1 MTAPATAPRLRI
13 GFIGSGLI
21 AQFHLAALEAVRD
34 VDVIGVFSPTKAH
47 RDRFAETAVAKG
59 LGPCVAY
66 ESLGELLAAPELDAV
81 WVLAPNH
88 TRVAMIDEIVE
99 SVRSGASRI
108 KALACE
114 KPLARSLAEA
124 RHILSQIHDS
134 GLLHGYLENQ
144 VFAPAVTK
152 GKTVIWER
160 GVPASGRPY
169 LARAAE
175 EHSGPHEPWFWDGH
189 LQGGGVLSDMM
200 CHSVE
205 VGRHLLTAPG
215 ESRDA
220 LTLVSANATV
230 ANLKWT
236 QPRYAEALRRDMGIG
251 YDYRAFP
258 AEDFARGT
266 LEYDDPEGR
275 RLIVEVSTSW
285 SYVGAGLRIAL
296 ELQGPEYA
304 MQFDS
309 LQSRLNVF
317 LSRNVTGKQG
327 EDLVEK
333 QNSEQGLMPI
343 AEDEAH
349 LYGYVA
355 ENRHMVSRFRDG
367 KMPDLTFDDGCDVV
381 RTLMALYRS
390 AETGQT
396 VRLADEDLSDYVPPV
411 AREPRPG

>member
-1 MTAPATAPRLRI
+1 MTAKASARRLRV
-13 GFIGSGLI
+13 GFVGSGLI
-21 AQFHLAALEAVRD
+21 ARFHLAAFETVRD
-34 VDVIGVFSPTKAH
+34 ADIVGVFSPTTAH
-47 RDRFAETAVAKG
+47 RDAFAALANASGV
-59 LGPCVAY
+59 GPCVAY
-66 ESLGELLAAPELDAV
+66 ESLDSLLAAPDLDAV

-88 TRVAMIDEIVE
+88 TRVAVMDQIADAVVGRRT
-99 SVRSGASRI
+99 SV
-108 KALACE
+108 KAVACE
-114 KPLARSLAEA
+114 KPLARTLPEA
-124 RHILSQIHDS
+124 RHILKRIDDA

-152 GKTVIWER
+152 GKDVIWRR
-160 GVPASGRPY
+160 GVPSSGRPY

-205 VGRHLLTAPG
+205 VGRHLLTAP
-215 ESRDA
+215 EEPRAA
-220 LTLVSANATV
+220 LRLVSANASV
-230 ANLKWT
+230 SNLKWT
-236 QPRYAEALRRDMGIG
+236 QPRYAKALRENMGLG
-251 YDYRAFP
+251 FDFGAFP

-266 LEYDDPEGR
+266 LEYDTPDAQR
-275 RLIVEVSTSW
+275 VIVEVSTSW
-285 SYVGAGLRIAL
+285 SFVGAGLRIAL
-296 ELQGPEYA
+296 EMHGPEYA

-317 LSRNVTGKQG
+317 LSRHVSGEQG

-349 LYGYVA
+349 LYGYAA
-355 ENRHMVSRFRDG
+355 ENRHMVQRFRAG
-367 KMPDLTFDDGCDVV
+367 VAPDLTFVDGLDVV

-390 AETGQT
+390 AELGRT
-396 VRLADEDLSDYVPPV
+396 VQLDDEDLSDYVPPV
-411 AREPRPG
+411 ARAPRPG

>member
-1 MTAPATAPRLRI
+1 MSSEPKRLRI
-13 GFIGSGLI
+13 GFVGSGLI
-21 AQFHLAALEAVRD
+21 AHFHLAALQSVRH
-34 VDVIGVFSPTKAH
+34 VDLIGVYSPTQA
-47 RDRFAETAVAKG
+47 RREALAELAVKTG
-59 LGPCVAY
+59 CGPCVAV
-66 ESLGELLAAPELDAV
+66 ESLEALLALPDLDAV
-81 WVLAPNH
+81 WVLSPNH
-88 TRVAMIDEIVE
+88 TRVNVI
-99 SVRSGASRI
+99 SVIAEHASAGTSSV
-108 KALACE
+108 KAVACE
-114 KPLARSLAEA
+114 KPLARNLSEA
-124 RHILSQIHDS
+124 TVVLDKVRDA

-152 GKTVIWER
+152 GKDVIWRR

-205 VGRHLLTAPG
+205 VGRHLLTAPD
-215 ESRDA
+215 EQRDA
-220 LTLVSANATV
+220 LTLVRANATV

-236 QPRYAEALRRDMGIG
+236 QPRYAQQLRDNMGIG
-251 YDYRAFP
+251 YDYRKFP

-266 LEYDDPEGR
+266 LEYADPDGQR
-275 RLIVEVSTSW
+275 VIVEVSTSW
-285 SYVGAGLRIAL
+285 SFVGAGLRIAL

-317 LSRNVTGKQG
+317 LSRNVSGEQG

-333 QNSEQGLMPI
+333 QNAEQGLMPI
-343 AEDEAH
+343 AEEEAH
-349 LYGYVA
+349 LYGYIA
-355 ENRHMVSRFRDG
+355 ENRHMVESFAAGR
-367 KMPDLTFDDGCDVV
+367 MPQLTFDDGIDVV

-390 AETGQT
+390 AETGQS
-396 VRLADEDLSDYVPPV
+396 VEPDKENLEEYVPPV
-411 AREPRPG
+411 AREPRP